1 MKDNLNRNIDY
12 IRISVTDRCN
22 MRCIYCMPEEG
33 IKQTSHKNIL
43 SFDEIVKICKSM
55 VRLGITKVKITGG
68 EPLVR
73 KDIDLLISQIKKI
86 DGIKSVTLTTNGLYL
101 KEYLPKLIDAGLDSV
116 NISLDTL
123 DEEKYRKITRK
134 DSFKSVMQS
143 LEEALKYKE
152 LSVKINCVPMNDTNK
167 EEVKNIAELAKN
179 SRISVRFIEM
189 MPIGL
194 GKNFSY
200 YSEDKI
206 ISILEE
212 EFGHLVLINEVI
224 GNGPAHYYSVPDF
237 LGKIGF
243 ISAISH
249 QFCDQC
255 NRVRLTSD
263 GFLKTCLQ
271 YANGTDLKSILRG
284 NQTDFDLD
292 QAISQTIYNKP
303 ISHDFYAEIHD
314 ERYEKN
320 NMSKIGG

>member
-1 MKDNLNRNIDY
+1 MKDNRNRNIDY

-33 IKQTSHKNIL
+33 IKHIDHKNIL
-43 SFDEIVKICKSM
+43 SFDEIIRICKSL

-86 DGIKSVTLTTNGLYL
+86 DGIKSVTLTTNGLNL

-123 DEEKYRKITRK
+123 DEEKYKKVTRN
-134 DSFKSVMQS
+134 DGFKNIMES

-152 LSVKINCVPMNDTNK
+152 LSVKINCVPMNDTDKK
-167 EEVKNIAELAKN
+167 EIINIARLAKN

-200 YSEDKI
+200 YSEDNI
-206 ISILEE
+206 ISILKE
-212 EFGHLVLINEVI
+212 EFGHLELINAVI
-224 GNGPAHYYSVPDF
+224 GNGPAHYYSVSDF
-237 LGKIGF
+237 VGKIGF

-271 YANGTDLKSILRG
+271 YENGIDLKSILRG
-284 NQTDFDLD
+284 NQADFDLD
-292 QAISQTIYNKP
+292 EAISQTIYNKP
-303 ISHDFYAEIHD
+303 FSHDFHTESQD
-314 ERYEKN
+314 KKYEKN
-320 NMSKIGG
+320 HMSKIGG